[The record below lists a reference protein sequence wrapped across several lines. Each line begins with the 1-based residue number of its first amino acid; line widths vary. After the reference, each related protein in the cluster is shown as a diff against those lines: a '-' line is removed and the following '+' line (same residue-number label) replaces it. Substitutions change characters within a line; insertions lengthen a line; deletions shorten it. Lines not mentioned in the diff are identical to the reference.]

1 MRGRSVARLTRA
13 FFLLLWLCATMN
25 TLDFCNGSRSAFL
38 LPDFIVTYLSA
49 IGAFLRRNVVKKLL
63 IWLGVGVSALFLYS
77 ALSGLQ
83 LPMVWEAIKQANY
96 WWVLPGV
103 AIYFVGV
110 WIRTWRW
117 HYMLRQFK
125 PVPVGRLFPVVCI
138 GYAGNNIYPAR
149 AGEVIRSYVLKK
161 KEAIPISGSLAT
173 VLIER
178 IFDGLVMLL
187 FVFLALPFTSG
198 IPQQYRSFVVM
209 LSAVFGVALIL
220 FIAIAIR
227 PQWVTRLYTPVA
239 NKLIPARFRAKT
251 DDIVERF
258 LFGLASLQSPKDV
271 LMMFFTTI
279 LIWLAETMKYWFV
292 MHAFDFSVSFITLM
306 LMNGIVNLFTT
317 LPSAPGYIGTFDA
330 PGIKVL
336 VDVGA
341 VGATLAAAY
350 TLVLHA
356 ALWLPIT
363 LLGIYYFFH
372 ERLRWSDFEKATAA
386 VQQEKKNERFE
397 NV

>member
-1 MRGRSVARLTRA
+1 MKS
-13 FFLLLWLCATMN
+13 
-25 TLDFCNGSRSAFL
+25 
-38 LPDFIVTYLSA
+38 LSA
-49 IGAFLRRNVVKKLL
+49 ISDFLRRNVIKRLL
-63 IWLGVGVSALFLYS
+63 IWIGIGISALFLYS
-77 ALSGLQ
+77 ALRGLR
-83 LPMVWEAIKQANY
+83 LPLVWDAMKHANY
-96 WWVLPGV
+96 WWILPGV

-110 WIRTWRW
+110 LIRTWRW

-125 PVPVGRLFPVVCI
+125 AVSIRRLFPVVCI

-161 KEAIPISGSLAT
+161 NEDIPISGSLAT
-173 VLIER
+173 VLVER

-187 FVFLALPFTSG
+187 FVFLALPFVSG
-198 IPQQYRSFVVM
+198 IPPQYRSFVIV
-209 LSAVFGVALIL
+209 LSVIFGVSLVL
-220 FIAIAIR
+220 FIAVAARPEWVMKLYVPIADH
-227 PQWVTRLYTPVA
+227 
-239 NKLIPARFRAKT
+239 LIPAKIRPKF
-251 DDIVERF
+251 DHVVDRF

-271 LMMFFTTI
+271 VMIFVTSV

-292 MHAFDFSVSFITLM
+292 MHAFNFSVSFLTLM

-336 VDVGA
+336 IDVGG
-341 VGATLAAAY
+341 VDPIIATAY

-363 LLGIYYFFH
+363 ALGVYYFFRA
-372 ERLRWSDFEKATAA
+372 RLHWSDFEKAAEAA
-386 VQQEKKNERFE
+386 EEAEEAVEPEDIKPVIK
-397 NV
+397 

>member
-1 MRGRSVARLTRA
+1 MSL
-13 FFLLLWLCATMN
+13 
-25 TLDFCNGSRSAFL
+25 
-38 LPDFIVTYLSA
+38 LSA
-49 IGAFLRRNVVKKLL
+49 IKDFLRRNLL
-63 IWLGVGVSALFLYS
+63 KRLMIWVGVGISALFLYK
-77 ALSGLQ
+77 AMQGLR
-83 LPMVWEAIKQANY
+83 LELVWEAMRTANY
-96 WWVLPGV
+96 WWIIPGV
-103 AIYFVGV
+103 LIYFVGV

-125 PVPVGRLFPVVCI
+125 PVPVKRLFPVVCI

-161 KEAIPISGSLAT
+161 NEDIPISGSLAT

-178 IFDGLVMLL
+178 VFDGLVMLL

-198 IPQQYRSFVVM
+198 IPDQYRSFVII
-209 LSAVFGVALIL
+209 LSAVFGLALII
-220 FIAIAIR
+220 FIGVAIKPHWI
-227 PQWVTRLYTPVA
+227 TKLYNPLA
-239 NKLIPARFRAKT
+239 QRLIPTRFRSKT
-251 DDIVERF
+251 DSIVDRF

-271 LMMFFTTI
+271 MMMFFTTI
-279 LIWLAETMKYWFV
+279 FIWLAETLKYWFV
-292 MHAFDFSVSFITLM
+292 MHAFDFSVSFIVLM

-336 VDVGA
+336 VDVGG
-341 VGATLAAAY
+341 VDPTLAAAY

-363 LLGIYYFFH
+363 TLGIYYFFKA
-372 ERLRWSDFEKATAA
+372 RLHWSDFEKATAVVEA
-386 VQQEKKNERFE
+386 ETKST
-397 NV
+397 

>member
-1 MRGRSVARLTRA
+1 LRLE
-13 FFLLLWLCATMN
+13 
-25 TLDFCNGSRSAFL
+25 
-38 LPDFIVTYLSA
+38 
-49 IGAFLRRNVVKKLL
+49 
-63 IWLGVGVSALFLYS
+63 
-77 ALSGLQ
+77 Q
-83 LPMVWEAIKQANY
+83 VWKTIRTANY
-96 WWVLPGV
+96 WWIIPGV
-103 AIYFVGV
+103 LIYFVGV

-125 PVPVGRLFPVVCI
+125 PAPVKRLFPVVCI

-161 KEAIPISGSLAT
+161 KEDIPISGSLAT

-178 IFDGLVMLL
+178 VFDGLVMLL
-187 FVFLALPFTSG
+187 FVFFALPFTSG
-198 IPQQYRSFVVM
+198 IPPQYRSFVIL
-209 LSAVFGVALIL
+209 LSAAFGLALII
-220 FIAIAIR
+220 FIGVAIR
-227 PQWVTRLYTPVA
+227 PQWVTRLYIPIA
-239 NKLIPARFRAKT
+239 NRLIPARFRPKA
-251 DDIVERF
+251 DGVVERF

-279 LIWLAETMKYWFV
+279 LIWLAETLKYWFV
-292 MHAFDFSVSFITLM
+292 MHAFKFSVSFIILM

-336 VDVGA
+336 VDVGG
-341 VGATLAAAY
+341 VDPVIAAGY

-372 ERLRWSDFEKATAA
+372 ERLRWSDFERAA
-386 VQQEKKNERFE
+386 EAAEEADSNTQTKSE
-397 NV
+397 